1 MRTKKGVVLSFMCL
15 ASIVFFGFSARV
27 RPQAAND
34 LPPYRNPHM
43 PVEQRVAD
51 LLSRMTLEEKV
62 AQTLC
67 PFQIEVALR
76 DEQGNFSEAKARELL
91 KNGMGQILEAIWLC

>member
-1 MRTKKGVVLSFMCL
+1 VVLSLICL
-15 ASIVFFGFSARV
+15 AGIVFFGFSERV

-34 LPPYRNPHM
+34 LPPYRNPQL